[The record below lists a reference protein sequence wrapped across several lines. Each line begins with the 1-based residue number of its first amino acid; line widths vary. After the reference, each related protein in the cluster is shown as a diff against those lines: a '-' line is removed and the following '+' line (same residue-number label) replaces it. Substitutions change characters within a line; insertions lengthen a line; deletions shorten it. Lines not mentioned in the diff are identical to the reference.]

1 MTNKKLHTDE
11 VQTKKRE
18 IIEVNEEFAQ
28 VRVEATKDGEV
39 REDVLKR
46 VPLTVDALHEKF
58 TDEEIYTLATRQYFT
73 EQINS
78 LRDNGYC
85 KENRENSKR
94 EQLLQSMTPDQIK
107 ELLTEEQIAELFGE

>member
-1 MTNKKLHTDE
+1 MTEKKLHVDE

-18 IIEVNEEFAQ
+18 IIETDGEFAQ
-28 VRVEATKDGEV
+28 VRVEATKDGDV
-39 REDVLKR
+39 REDVLKS

-58 TDEEIYTLATRQYFT
+58 TDEEIYTLAIRQYFT

-85 KENRENSKR
+85 KENREISKR
-94 EQLLQSMTPDQIK
+94 QQIVSSMSPEEIKALLSPEQV
-107 ELLTEEQIAELFGE
+107 AELFGE